1 MRRIILFFHLP
12 TPELV
17 YIELG
22 DALNKPVAGENYTLE
37 GVRYKVT
44 DVLES
49 IGEFGPDE
57 SGRMVKRSGMDK
69 LLEMLAI
76 RFDQEAIPLLARM
89 RNVGSGDQPETY
101 GTSGILIPGTNMI
114 GDFDHAVLVTVMADA
129 ARKPSSSVIQQLK
142 LMSSGN
148 VLDLTAKVGAGA
160 TSKAS

>member
-1 MRRIILFFHLP
+1 MRRTILFFHLP

-49 IGEFGPDE
+49 IGEFAADE

-69 LLEMLAI
+69 MLEMLAI
-76 RFDQEAIPLLARM
+76 RFDQEAIPLLARL

-101 GTSGILIPGTNMI
+101 AGTGILLPGTNMI

-129 ARKPSSSVIQQLK
+129 ARKASKSVVQQLK
-142 LMSSGN
+142 FMAGGN
-148 VLDLTAKVGAGA
+148 VLDLTGKVAGTA
-160 TSKAS
+160 AAAS